1 MRPKLKEIFSAFAGA
16 LTAALL
22 VAAVFLGIFAAF
34 FALLCLPAWI

>member
-1 MRPKLKEIFSAFAGA
+1 MRPKVKELFRAFAGA
-16 LTAALL
+16 MAAGLL